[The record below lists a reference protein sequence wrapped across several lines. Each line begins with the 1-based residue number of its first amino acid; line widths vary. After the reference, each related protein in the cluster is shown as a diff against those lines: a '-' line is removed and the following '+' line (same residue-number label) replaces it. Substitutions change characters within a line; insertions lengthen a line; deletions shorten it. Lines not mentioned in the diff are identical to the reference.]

1 MGGRVAARF
10 AEKHADRLTHL
21 ILVDASGFPDNGENR
36 TALAFRI
43 AGMPI
48 VNRVLLHI
56 TPRSLVVDG
65 INDAIVRKDIITE
78 EMIDR
83 YWDFIR
89 MEGTR
94 DASIARF
101 NTRGNSDV
109 RDHIRDI
116 KAPTLILWGQED
128 RVIRVDAAHKY
139 HASIAG
145 SKLIIYPRTGHV
157 PQEEVADE
165 SSRDVRTFL
174 TENSVEAYDGR
185 RH

>member
-1 MGGRVAARF
+1 MNNV
-10 AEKHADRLTHL
+10 
-21 ILVDASGFPDNGENR
+21 
-36 TALAFRI
+36 
-43 AGMPI
+43 
-48 VNRVLLHI
+48 
-56 TPRSLVVDG
+56 
-65 INDAIVRKDIITE
+65 NDAIVHKDIITE

-145 SKLIIYPRTGHV
+145 SKLIIYPGTGHV

-174 TENSVEAYDGR
+174 TENSGGAYDAR